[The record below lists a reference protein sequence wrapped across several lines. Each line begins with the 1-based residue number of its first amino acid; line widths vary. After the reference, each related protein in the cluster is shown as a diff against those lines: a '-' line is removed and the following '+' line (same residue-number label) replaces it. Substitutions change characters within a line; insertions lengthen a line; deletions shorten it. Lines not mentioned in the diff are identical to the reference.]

1 MISYD
6 IPCNSLGLNL
16 MSGDVMGDSARQLW
30 WAAETLWDA
39 RTGVPSCDPIRGAK
53 RIHFGVFFFFL
64 RMFHILT
71 DWTDSE
77 KYLIY
82 LALWLDI
89 EWYSWRVFGSKLFLD
104 QSYSLDISKSTVFFI
119 IHIWIY
125 IYIWYIQILY
135 DIVYDIKFA
144 DFADLNGPG
153 RTGLGERWAGTWE
166 IRWKGGL
173 LLWRFVDFER

>member
-53 RIHFGVFFFFL
+53 RIHFGVFFFFFKGCFTFWL
-64 RMFHILT
+64 TGQIPKNTWYIWLYDWILN
-71 DWTDSE
+71 
-77 KYLIY
+77 
-82 LALWLDI
+82 DI
-89 EWYSWRVFGSKLFLD
+89 HGEFLD
-104 QSYSLDISKSTVFFI
+104 QSYFWIKVIHWIYQNQQYFSSFI
-119 IHIWIY
+119 YEY